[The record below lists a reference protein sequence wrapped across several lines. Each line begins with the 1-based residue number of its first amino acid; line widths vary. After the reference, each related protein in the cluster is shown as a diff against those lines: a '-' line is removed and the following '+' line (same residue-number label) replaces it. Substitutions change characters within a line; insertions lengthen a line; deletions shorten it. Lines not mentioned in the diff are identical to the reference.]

1 MAKRL
6 VNAIWGHELEVPVLV
21 PAVREGLPCL
31 PGLAATTHWSL
42 CSTLSRE
49 AFLSSPPGST
59 NGFLLWAPA
68 FVCTVLRTQLIVL

>member
-21 PAVREGLPCL
+21 PAVREGLPRL
-31 PGLAATTHWSL
+31 PGLAATHPLVTWLNSI
-42 CSTLSRE
+42 SRE

-59 NGFLLWAPA
+59 NGFLLWAPTLCLHC
-68 FVCTVLRTQLIVL
+68 V